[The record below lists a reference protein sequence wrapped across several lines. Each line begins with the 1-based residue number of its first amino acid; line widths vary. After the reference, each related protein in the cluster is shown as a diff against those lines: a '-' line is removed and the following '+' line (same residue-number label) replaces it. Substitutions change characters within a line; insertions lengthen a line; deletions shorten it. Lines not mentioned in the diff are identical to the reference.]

1 MTMTVTAATA
11 TRRRNRRRALGL
23 ALVAPLVLVSSLAAA
38 EDTAASARGLGTS
51 GHRQVLHFEVKFS
64 PFHIVDVPPKARF
77 DGDYQAGDYV
87 TFSDRLF
94 DREGRRVGAEAG
106 SGLLT
111 NVSEA
116 GLQVSYT
123 LTIRLAGRGQ
133 ISAQGLS
140 TSAPTKR
147 LAVTGGTGR
156 YVGAAGSLS
165 LVENGD
171 GTGSLTVTLDS
182 SA

>member
-1 MTMTVTAATA
+1 MTATAATA
-11 TRRRNRRRALGL
+11 TPRRTRRLALRGL
-23 ALVAPLVLVSSLAAA
+23 ALLAPLVLVTPLAAA
-38 EDTAASARGLGTS
+38 GDTAAAAGGPGPSD
-51 GHRQVLHFEVKFS
+51 HRQVLRFQVKFS

-94 DREGRRVGAEAG
+94 NGTGRRVGAEAG

-140 TSAPTKR
+140 SSAPTKR

-156 YVGAAGSLS
+156 YMGAAGSLS

-171 GTGSLTVTLDS
+171 GTGSLTVTVDS
-182 SA
+182 SG

>member
-1 MTMTVTAATA
+1 MTTSAATK

-23 ALVAPLVLVSSLAAA
+23 ALVAPLVLVTPLAAA
-38 EDTAASARGLGTS
+38 GDTAASARGLGTS
-51 GHRQVLHFEVKFS
+51 DQRQGLRFDVKFS
-64 PFHIVDVPPKARF
+64 PFNIVDVPPRARF

-87 TFSDRLF
+87 TFSDSLF
-94 DREGRRVGAEAG
+94 DRAGRRVGAEAG

-111 NVSEA
+111 HVTEA

-123 LTIRLAGRGQ
+123 LTIRLVGRGQ

-140 TSAPTKR
+140 SSAPTKR

-156 YVGAAGSLS
+156 YVGAAGALT

-171 GTGSLTVTLDS
+171 GTGSLTVTLE
-182 SA
+182 

>member
-1 MTMTVTAATA
+1 MTTSAATK
-11 TRRRNRRRALGL
+11 TRRRNRRSALGL
-23 ALVAPLVLVSSLAAA
+23 AIVAPLVVVTPLAAA
-38 EDTAASARGLGTS
+38 GDTAASARGLGTS
-51 GHRQVLHFEVKFS
+51 DQRQVLHFDVKFS
-64 PFHIVDVPPKARF
+64 PFNIVDVPPKARF

-94 DREGRRVGAEAG
+94 DGAGRRVGAEAG

-111 NVSEA
+111 NASGA
-116 GLQVSYT
+116 DLQVSYT

-133 ISAQGLS
+133 ISAHGLS
-140 TSAPTKR
+140 SSAPTKR

-156 YVGAAGSLS
+156 YVGAAGSLT

-171 GTGSLTVTLDS
+171 GTGSLTVALVS
-182 SA
+182 SV

>member
-1 MTMTVTAATA
+1 
-11 TRRRNRRRALGL
+11 
-23 ALVAPLVLVSSLAAA
+23 
-38 EDTAASARGLGTS
+38 
-51 GHRQVLHFEVKFS
+51 
-64 PFHIVDVPPKARF
+64 
-77 DGDYQAGDYV
+77 
-87 TFSDRLF
+87 
-94 DREGRRVGAEAG
+94 
-106 SGLLT
+106 
-111 NVSEA
+111 
-116 GLQVSYT
+116 

-140 TSAPTKR
+140 SSAPTKR

>member
-1 MTMTVTAATA
+1 MTATSATA

-23 ALVAPLVLVSSLAAA
+23 ALVGPLVLVTPLAAA
-38 EDTAASARGLGTS
+38 GDTATSAHGPSTS
-51 GHRQVLHFEVKFS
+51 DQRQVLRFEVKFS
-64 PFHIVDVPPKARF
+64 PFNIVDVPPRARF

-94 DREGRRVGAEAG
+94 DGTGRRVGAEAG

-111 NVSEA
+111 KVSKA

-147 LAVTGGTGR
+147 LAVTGGTSR
-156 YVGAAGSLS
+156 YVGAAGSLT